1 MQTITSYICI
11 CKHYSLY
18 IYSAL
23 YTTKLTCQIR
33 FFDPKKPLPV
43 KRTAK
48 KLGSRA
54 PVKLATKEEKTKRA
68 KSKTPMAKLRSMVL
82 VGCTPRI
89 VGIRMS
95 RPSMGPIGG
104 PKV

>member
-1 MQTITSYICI
+1 MVNKTKL
-11 CKHYSLY
+11 CKLLPHIYVYVNIIAY

-48 KLGSRA
+48 KLGLPGPSQTGN
-54 PVKLATKEEKTKRA
+54 KGGEDQEGKE
-68 KSKTPMAKLRSMVL
+68 
-82 VGCTPRI
+82 
-89 VGIRMS
+89 
-95 RPSMGPIGG
+95 
-104 PKV
+104 